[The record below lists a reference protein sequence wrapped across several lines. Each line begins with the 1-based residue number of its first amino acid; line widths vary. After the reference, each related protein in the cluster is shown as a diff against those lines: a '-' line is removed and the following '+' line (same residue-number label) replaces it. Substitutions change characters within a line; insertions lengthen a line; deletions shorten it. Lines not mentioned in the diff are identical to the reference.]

1 MELHEFNSALEA
13 DFEDDIANEFF
24 NTLQY

>member
-1 MELHEFNSALEA
+1 MELLEFNSTLEA